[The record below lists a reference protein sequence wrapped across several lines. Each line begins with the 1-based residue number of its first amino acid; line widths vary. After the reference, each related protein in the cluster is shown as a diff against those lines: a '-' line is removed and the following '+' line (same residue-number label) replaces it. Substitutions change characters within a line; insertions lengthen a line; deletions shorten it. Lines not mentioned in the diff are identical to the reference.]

1 MGRYAF
7 AYLATG
13 IAFAL
18 IDSVWLRTMSER
30 LYKVEIGELLADS
43 FRLPPAIVFYLLY
56 ILGMMIFAVG
66 PAMQS
71 GSWKTALCYGAA
83 FGFFA
88 YMTYDLTN
96 YATLKVWSLKVT
108 ILDMIWGTVLTGLAA
123 AAGAAVVH
131 RRRRLPRPGE
141 PTDTQLRGGLQS
153 SGTCLAF
160 ASTMIQLICTRPSAF
175 RSFNSCRCSSGSPS
189 RTPLED
195 FLGVSSLGAMAH
207 SALSSTGIRHDDTNR
222 HR

>member
-30 LYKVEIGELLADS
+30 LYKVEIGALLADR
-43 FRLPPAIVFYLLY
+43 FRLVPAIAFYLLY

-66 PAMQS
+66 PAMQN
-71 GSWKTALCYGAA
+71 GNWKTALCYGAA

-96 YATLKVWSLKVT
+96 YATLQVWSLKVT

-123 AAGAAVVH
+123 AAGAA
-131 RRRRLPRPGE
+131 
-141 PTDTQLRGGLQS
+141 T
-153 SGTCLAF
+153 
-160 ASTMIQLICTRPSAF
+160 
-175 RSFNSCRCSSGSPS
+175 
-189 RTPLED
+189 
-195 FLGVSSLGAMAH
+195 
-207 SALSSTGIRHDDTNR
+207 TNR
-222 HR
+222 LFPS